1 MLLKQGMT
9 VLGVGST
16 LWLMSHTALAD
27 TVLLDPATLAVGA
40 TVGEFLVV
48 KESCPDPSKTN
59 CQATEKI
66 KYITAVAGRTGK
78 IEFDVNLTDNFELD
92 VNVNWASFVQQAITL
107 FKADNDNANSL
118 YVRLENGSQYINF
131 NDESRENYTGN
142 LGWQSGNSINNVELS
157 AKNGTAYLNINGTPF
172 KDNGGNEGD
181 TVALDTSTPF
191 VKLVIAGI
199 KEADRL
205 FEVTLK
211 GGTGGSTT
219 PTTDGDFESGK
230 QAGIQQCV
238 GNPAS
243 CGITV
248 SGGGGTCTGG
258 AHATYT
264 PASGEVYIPLIDV
277 PGPFGGIQ
285 TYEVYLL
292 QQPLTFTFDLDT
304 NRIIPK

>member
-1 MLLKQGMT
+1 
-9 VLGVGST
+9 
-16 LWLMSHTALAD
+16 
-27 TVLLDPATLAVGA
+27 VLLDPATLAVGA

-59 CQATEKI
+59 CQATEKM

-92 VNVNWASFVQQAITL
+92 VNVDWASFDQQAITL
-107 FKADNDNANSL
+107 FKVENDNASSL
-118 YVRLENGSQYINF
+118 YVRFTGSEVEF
-131 NDESRENYTGN
+131 NDNYREHWDSN
-142 LGWQSGNSINNVELS
+142 LGWQGGSSINNVELS
-157 AKNGTAYLNINGTPF
+157 AKSGTAYLNINGTPF
-172 KDNGGNEGD
+172 KDRSGEEGD
-181 TVALDTSTPF
+181 TVTLDTSKPF

-199 KEADRL
+199 KETDRL
-205 FEVTLK
+205 FEVTMK

-219 PTTDGDFESGK
+219 PTTGGDFESGK